1 MKLNIRLASYILMA
15 FGAAGYL
22 SFALLVP
29 TVMQLSFISWLVG
42 VAGVGLYA
50 FDVIKVLKKKYSL
63 K

>member
-1 MKLNIRLASYILMA
+1 MA